1 MAVHELEG
9 IALKLP
15 QKGRYWIAP
24 NATVVG
30 RVDIGTDASIW
41 FSAVLRGDQEPIIVG
56 EGTNVQ
62 DGAVLHTDAG
72 ARLTIERN
80 CTVDL

>member
-56 EGTNVQ
+56 EGTNVHRM
-62 DGAVLHTDAG
+62 GPFFTPTP
-72 ARLTIERN
+72 ARA
-80 CTVDL
+80 